1 MKKQRKKVRKII
13 IDNKEEIEDL
23 KENIQ
28 KLLNNKLNFW
38 KKEITGFKEE
48 IKNLSEGNNYD
59 LSDNE
64 EKKNEKLKNLNTQI
78 ENRNN
83 LVFETESFMGMINT
97 LKSDSRS
104 FKNKIFT
111 FYNFYDG
118 KIFVYTIKKGED
130 SCPLEIRQKKNR
142 KFVRTNNLDNSEIT
156 AISIDY
162 SYIIYGTK
170 LGSLIFYKNGQ
181 QYFEKII
188 HNHVKKILDIY
199 HNITLHLTI
208 SSSEDGYINIYKM
221 PEAVLINSI
230 YDCNFFADRVFI
242 SNSPLPS
249 FIIYNNNNKI
259 FRVYSI
265 NGRKIREKEID
276 NVNDINIGRDENFI
290 EYLRI
295 NNSMYYKLPFLDKI
309 EYEEV
314 NLEADNSDSENK
326 NENVT
331 KGENKEDNI
340 GDNIDKEENEN
351 EIDEKNND

>member
-1 MKKQRKKVRKII
+1 M
-13 IDNKEEIEDL
+13 
-23 KENIQ
+23 
-28 KLLNNKLNFW
+28 
-38 KKEITGFKEE
+38 
-48 IKNLSEGNNYD
+48 
-59 LSDNE
+59 
-64 EKKNEKLKNLNTQI
+64 
-78 ENRNN
+78 
-83 LVFETESFMGMINT
+83 
-97 LKSDSRS
+97 
-104 FKNKIFT
+104 
-111 FYNFYDG
+111 
-118 KIFVYTIKKGED
+118 
-130 SCPLEIRQKKNR
+130 
-142 KFVRTNNLDNSEIT
+142 
-156 AISIDY
+156 
-162 SYIIYGTK
+162 
-170 LGSLIFYKNGQ
+170 
-181 QYFEKII
+181 
-188 HNHVKKILDIY
+188 KKILDIY

-221 PEAVLINSI
+221 PDAVLINSI

-326 NENVT
+326 NENIT